1 MDARNSPTTYS
12 NKNDKRKTV
21 KAVRPLRFREILVPI
36 CRNLTSTCRVQSP
49 HTLTEIFLTGYQT
62 IPDMIYVN
70 KKHFPYAKKSLQTEN
85 SFGRTFIFDM
95 AKQPTKHCFFIW
107 RTSPYLWHYL
117 KMCLSPIFS
126 FLCLSLS
133 ASILGKT
140 LPHAILIALSPQILP
155 VRFSMI
161 LLPVHQGGL
170 SARP

>member
-1 MDARNSPTTYS
+1 LEGGERQWMPETVLQRIPT
-12 NKNDKRKTV
+12 KNDKRKTV

-95 AKQPTKHCFFIW
+95 AK
-107 RTSPYLWHYL
+107 
-117 KMCLSPIFS
+117 
-126 FLCLSLS
+126 
-133 ASILGKT
+133 
-140 LPHAILIALSPQILP
+140 
-155 VRFSMI
+155 
-161 LLPVHQGGL
+161 
-170 SARP
+170 

>member
-1 MDARNSPTTYS
+1 MQKYDFYLQGAKSPYVDEDFFNRLSTNPRY
-12 NKNDKRKTV
+12 D
-21 KAVRPLRFREILVPI
+21 I
-36 CRNLTSTCRVQSP
+36 CKYN
-49 HTLTEIFLTGYQT
+49 TLSIC
-62 IPDMIYVN
+62 
-70 KKHFPYAKKSLQTEN
+70 KKSLQTKN
-85 SFGRTFIFDM
+85 RFGRTFILDM

-107 RTSPYLWHYL
+107 RASPYLWHYL

-161 LLPVHQGGL
+161 LSQAHQGGL

>member
-161 LLPVHQGGL
+161 PLPVHQGGL

>member
-1 MDARNSPTTYS
+1 M
-12 NKNDKRKTV
+12 
-21 KAVRPLRFREILVPI
+21 
-36 CRNLTSTCRVQSP
+36 TSTCRVQSP
-49 HTLTEIFLTGYQT
+49 HTLTGIFLTGYQP
-62 IPDMIYVN
+62 IPDTIYVN

-85 SFGRTFIFDM
+85 RFGRTFIFGM

-107 RTSPYLWHYL
+107 WASPYLWHYL

-133 ASILGKT
+133 ASILDKT
-140 LPHAILIALSPQILP
+140 LPHAILTALSPQILP

>member
-1 MDARNSPTTYS
+1 M
-12 NKNDKRKTV
+12 
-21 KAVRPLRFREILVPI
+21 
-36 CRNLTSTCRVQSP
+36 TSTCRVQSP
-49 HTLTEIFLTGYQT
+49 HTLTRIFLTGYQP

>member
-1 MDARNSPTTYS
+1 MPEAALQRIPT
-12 NKNDKRKTV
+12 KNDKRKTV

-36 CRNLTSTCRVQSP
+36 CRNMTSTCRVQSP
-49 HTLTEIFLTGYQT
+49 HTLTGIFLTGYQS

-70 KKHFPYAKKSLQTEN
+70 KKHFLYAKNPSKLKTNLEGLLFLAWQSNPPNTV
-85 SFGRTFIFDM
+85 
-95 AKQPTKHCFFIW
+95 FFIW
-107 RTSPYLWHYL
+107 RASPYHWHYL

-140 LPHAILIALSPQILP
+140 LPHATPTALFPQILP
-155 VRFSMI
+155 VLFSTI
-161 LLPVHQGGL
+161 LSPVHQGGL

>member
-1 MDARNSPTTYS
+1 MPEAALQRIPT
-12 NKNDKRKTV
+12 KNDKRKTV

-36 CRNLTSTCRVQSP
+36 CRNMTSTCRVQSP
-49 HTLTEIFLTGYQT
+49 HALMRIFLTGYPP
-62 IPDMIYVN
+62 ILDIIYVN
-70 KKHFPYAKKSLQTEN
+70 TTHFPYVKKSLQTEN
-85 SFGRTFIFDM
+85 RFGRTFIFGM

-107 RTSPYLWHYL
+107 RASPYLWHYL

-133 ASILGKT
+133 ASILDKT

>member
-1 MDARNSPTTYS
+1 MPETVLQRIPT
-12 NKNDKRKTV
+12 KNDKRKTV

>member
-1 MDARNSPTTYS
+1 M
-12 NKNDKRKTV
+12 
-21 KAVRPLRFREILVPI
+21 
-36 CRNLTSTCRVQSP
+36 TSTCRVQSP
-49 HTLTEIFLTGYQT
+49 HTLTRIFLTDYLP

-70 KKHFPYAKKSLQTEN
+70 TTHFLYAKNPSKLKTDLEGLLFLAWQSSPPNTV
-85 SFGRTFIFDM
+85 
-95 AKQPTKHCFFIW
+95 FFIW
-107 RTSPYLWHYL
+107 WASPYLWHYL

-140 LPHAILIALSPQILP
+140 LPHAILTALSPQILP